1 MSEPLFQA
9 FGLAGGS
16 QFIAK
21 ERGNITMRN
30 HNFFARSV
38 ALAGMAAILA
48 VPTVSTAQ
56 TASTGVLL
64 APATT
69 PTQTATLIVA
79 PVEAPATPAVVVAA
93 PAVPVKAELPMESA
107 IVLTPVAEIT
117 TKKLKAGD
125 RVELVTMGNV
135 SHNGIVV
142 VPAGTRA
149 YATVTDAAGR
159 AAFGRGG
166 EMKMKFDA
174 LSLADGRVINLTG
187 SHTETGARQDTQGA
201 ANLGQTGAALAGSFG
216 AVGALVGLLGRAA
229 VTGRSAVIKPGAK
242 LKAFTAQAFYYGK
255 DGAGD
260 VAAKSDAAEPAAI
273 TLPGAASTG
282 ANK

>member
-1 MSEPLFQA
+1 MHKHSFL
-9 FGLAGGS
+9 
-16 QFIAK
+16 
-21 ERGNITMRN
+21 
-30 HNFFARSV
+30 ARSV
-38 ALAGMAAILA
+38 ALAGMAAVVA
-48 VPTVSTAQ
+48 VPTVGAAQ
-56 TASTGVLL
+56 TAPTGVLL

-79 PVEAPATPAVVVAA
+79 PVEAPAATPAAIVVA
-93 PAVPVKAELPMESA
+93 PTVPVKAELPMESA

-125 RVELVTMGNV
+125 RVDLVTVGDV
-135 SHNGIVV
+135 SHNGVV
-142 VPAGTRA
+142 VIPAGTRA
-149 YATVTDAAGR
+149 HATVTNAAGR

-174 LSLADGRVINLTG
+174 LSFADGRVINLTG